1 MALGG
6 GGGGGQAGG
15 IKAGR
20 AYVEL
25 GVKSSLSGDL
35 AAAEQKFNAVGKRL
49 GQIGGGLTLG
59 GLGLAGSLIRGA
71 NETLSDLAK
80 MDSAAKAFGTSG
92 VKLSGLFGAL
102 KGFGGDFKEDL
113 EGLIQFGGKFD
124 QALTG
129 DGQGAKLFEGL
140 SVSAQSLI
148 GVPIEEKF
156 LRIHAAIR
164 ELPQED
170 QLAKLSL
177 VGGTDSVK
185 KWQAILAV
193 SNDELREKA
202 RLNEKSQED
211 LDQATAGAKAYA
223 AASLS
228 IQLAWEQIAIGVAPA
243 IVFLNDA
250 IQQILTPTIAW
261 LRENRELASVLA
273 LVGVGMIALGGL
285 LIVAAVGF
293 KALAV
298 VAATTAAIV
307 KISWTAA
314 WAAVFSPVTIGVA
327 VAVAAIAGLG
337 YVFITQTE
345 EGRLFGEKVSGYFNE
360 TAENAK
366 AAWGGIANA
375 IRGGDLELAAKIG
388 LKLLVLE
395 FERFSNAISDIW
407 HSISDGWSQ
416 FWDDA
421 KYITMSVAI
430 SLVEFMETTF
440 RGLFSAILD
449 PFKKEIREF
458 LDSVNDLISQLPS
471 WAQTGLKIAMPGA
484 FLAKDLLTAG
494 VATDDETKARAK
506 QFQAQRNAIQKELQD
521 AEDARK
527 NAGAGRDA
535 AAAARIAALNAEL
548 AALNKQ
554 AAELPKPKPDEP
566 PKPDKPPPP
575 PPPLKLPP
583 NVGLFQTGG
592 LASQAFGDR
601 AVNLIPAAQLKE
613 LQKNNALLGSA
624 IGFLGVIAAKPAGLK
639 FGV

>member
-1 MALGG
+1 MALGSGG
-6 GGGGGQAGG
+6 GGGGNAAG
-15 IKAGR
+15 IKAGG
-20 AYVEL
+20 AYVTL

-49 GQIGGGLTLG
+49 AQIGGGLTLG
-59 GLGLAGSLIRGA
+59 GLGLAGSLIGGA
-71 NETLSDLAK
+71 NETLQDLAK
-80 MDSAAKAFGTSG
+80 MNSAAKAFGTSG

-124 QALTG
+124 DALSG
-129 DGQGAKLFEGL
+129 AAGEGAKLFAGL
-140 SVSAQSLI
+140 SVTAQDLV

-164 ELPQED
+164 ELPQD
-170 QLAKLSL
+170 QQLGKLSL

-193 SNDELREKA
+193 SNDELREQA
-202 RLNEKSQED
+202 RLNEKTQDD
-211 LDQATAGAKAYA
+211 LDQATKGAKAYSEA
-223 AASLS
+223 MAG
-228 IQLAWEQIAIGVAPA
+228 IGRAWEQIAIGVAPA
-243 IVFLNDA
+243 IIFLNDA
-250 IQQILTPTIAW
+250 FKKIIGPAIEW
-261 LRENRELASVLA
+261 LKINREIATVAVLA
-273 LVGVGMIALGGL
+273 GVGMIALGGVL
-285 LIVAAVGF
+285 LVAAVGF
-293 KALAV
+293 KVLGGAAV
-298 VAATTAAIV
+298 TAAALV
-307 KISWTAA
+307 KLSWAAA
-314 WAAVFSPVTIGVA
+314 WASAFAPVTIGVA
-327 VAVAAIAGLG
+327 VAVAAIAALG
-337 YVFITQTE
+337 YLFIAETE

-440 RGLFSAILD
+440 RGLFSAILA

-458 LDSVNDLISQLPS
+458 IGSVNDLISQLPE
-471 WAQTGLKIAMPGA
+471 WAQVGLQIAVPGA

-494 VATDDETKARAK
+494 VATDDETKAREK

-521 AEDARK
+521 AEEGRK
-527 NAGAGRDA
+527 NAGAGRGA
-535 AAAARIAALNAEL
+535 AAAARIAELNAEL

-554 AAELPKPKPDEP
+554 AAELVAPKPAE
-566 PKPDKPPPP
+566 PDKPKD
-575 PPPLKLPP
+575 PPLKALAAMA
-583 NVGLFQTGG
+583 GLFQTGG
-592 LASQAFGDR
+592 FARQAFGNRTVD
-601 AVNLIPAAQLKE
+601 PAADLLKG
-613 LQKNNALLGSA
+613 QKEANKIAKMTLDVLEA
-624 IGFLGVIAAKPAGLK
+624 IKAKAKPLV
-639 FGV
+639 FGA